1 MKETVK
7 VLMER
12 DGMTREEA
20 EEMVNNARYEIN
32 NMLEEA
38 EYDEIEDMLACDFGL
53 EMDYIFDFLFK

>member
-1 MKETVK
+1 MKQTVK

-20 EEMVNNARYEIN
+20 EEMVRNAKDEIY

-38 EYDEIEDMLACDFGL
+38 EYDEIEDMLLCDFGL
-53 EMDYIFDFLFK
+53 EMDYIFDFI

>member
-32 NMLEEA
+32 NMLEDA

-53 EMDYIFDFLFK
+53 EMDYIFDFLF

>member
-1 MKETVK
+1 MKETVR

-20 EEMVNNARYEIN
+20 EEMVNNAKRELYS
-32 NMLEEA
+32 MLEEE

-53 EMDYIFDFLFK
+53 EMDYIFDFI

>member
-1 MKETVK
+1 MKATVK

-20 EEMVNNARYEIN
+20 EEMVRNARDEIYA
-32 NMLEEA
+32 MLEEA

-53 EMDYIFDFLFK
+53 EMDYIFDFI

>member
-7 VLMER
+7 VLMKR
-12 DGMTREEA
+12 DGMTRKEA

-53 EMDYIFDFLFK
+53 EMDYIFDFI

>member
-53 EMDYIFDFLFK
+53 EMDYIFDFLF

>member
-7 VLMER
+7 VLMKR
-12 DGMTREEA
+12 DGMTRKEA

-32 NMLEEA
+32 NMLEEE

-53 EMDYIFDFLFK
+53 EMDYIFDFLF